1 MDTCAFYK
9 IRKPD
14 INEIWIDYPLTKTRL
29 IEQAIEVNKKLS
41 AHRKTVI
48 EKNPIFDQEPLQS
61 KALDR
66 VEEI

>member
-14 INEIWIDYPLTKTRL
+14 IDEIWIDYPLTKNRI
-29 IEQAIEVNKKLS
+29 IEKALEVNKKLS

-48 EKNPIFDQEPLQS
+48 EKNPIFD
-61 KALDR
+61 
-66 VEEI
+66 